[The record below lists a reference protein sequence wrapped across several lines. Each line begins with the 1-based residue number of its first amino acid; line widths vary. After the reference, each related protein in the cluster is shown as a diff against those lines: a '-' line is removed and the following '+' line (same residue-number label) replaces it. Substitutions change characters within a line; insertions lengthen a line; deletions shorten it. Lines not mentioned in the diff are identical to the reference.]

1 VPTADEYRRLAAE
14 CVELA
19 PKISPDLRGIFI
31 ALAQG
36 WAHLA
41 EFLDDDH
48 SILPDAPSTIAEDE
62 PAEISSRD
70 PGDSGEDWVE

>member
-36 WAHLA
+36 WVNLA
-41 EFLDDDH
+41 EYLDEDH
-48 SILPDAPSTIAEDE
+48 SILPDAPPTDDDE
-62 PAEISSRD
+62 IPENSSCD
-70 PGDSGEDWVE
+70 THGNGEACVK